1 MSCWSKPSRVATFCP
16 PSLKL
21 LEEDEAAL
29 SCGPPSYETP
39 DSHTLLEQCPQP
51 PAPVLWVS
59 TMEGNLSTP
68 GPFRFFFF
76 FLVERCVTVDF
87 GVWRAGYL
95 DIFHLKTKRL

>member
-1 MSCWSKPSRVATFCP
+1 MSCWSEPSRVTTFCP

-29 SCGPPSYETP
+29 SCGPPSCGTF

-51 PAPVLWVS
+51 RLLFCGCQQWK
-59 TMEGNLSTP
+59 EISTP
-68 GPFRFFFF
+68 GPFWFFFF

-95 DIFHLKTKRL
+95 DIFHFKTKRL